1 MTNIFSEINA
11 ENFQKTFL
19 NVSKNV
25 LIVLFFFVVYKINS
39 FTFYMN
45 FFDFFIY
52 FSISFLLS
60 QLFSLFVSVF
70 LFSAFFFA
78 KRFLGGRGYFS
89 VFYKLIS
96 SFGYSISLFSF
107 VFSVER
113 IFIDQY
119 WLNKFHFTEVWRAV
133 FELFYGIAILL
144 VVLYLALR
152 SSKREALLQNGPD
165 KRGAEEYKVDG
176 LKRRLLLTSSA
187 SAAAAITVGSKIV
200 MGNHFGLPVASSFEK
215 KEDRKNVLL
224 ITFDALAAADMSVY
238 GYGLKT
244 TPHIDAF
251 ADLSDVHTNF
261 YACSTFTTPCIS
273 TILTG
278 RYPSRSHVHQLHG
291 MLHEQDIYRTLPAIL
306 KAAGYKTGMI
316 CGNPYAMPL
325 IGSTHGAFDH
335 LWAAPR
341 SGWSDIPPAELVAL
355 PGMTDMMDLV
365 ERTVTVSGLVVPA
378 LRQEFSQTPPH
389 ATFEAA
395 KKLISKTESPF
406 FIWIHVMAPHG
417 PFLPSEEFRHRF
429 LKPGL
434 LETRQDMLRPRIMDR
449 AKGKSKIQTDIE
461 HLRLRYNEWVSEADS
476 AFGEFMAYM
485 SGSGLLDDTTTI
497 LSADHG
503 EFFMPDSYG
512 HGGNVFHKALVNIP
526 MIVRMPGQKTGRCLH
541 AVADQTSIA
550 PTVLEIAGLS
560 VPEWMQGGAMYR
572 SYQGD
577 AAASSEIS
585 FTQYLEQ
592 NSSFEPI
599 STGTIGAVTSGMQYV
614 RELATG
620 EEKLYQFEDN
630 ASGLGAF
637 DRVREDVKRDMPD
650 MMRSIRQEVK
660 EKFPELNI

>member
-1 MTNIFSEINA
+1 MNDFPSQKNIS
-11 ENFQKTFL
+11 NFQSL
-19 NVSKNV
+19 YMNINKNV
-25 LIVLFFFVVYKINS
+25 IIVFVFFIFYRINS
-39 FTFYMN
+39 FTFYL
-45 FFDFFIY
+45 DFGGVLSY
-52 FSISFLLS
+52 VSLSFLLS
-60 QLFSLFVSVF
+60 QVFAFFVSLVLFSGF
-70 LFSAFFFA
+70 LIFERFGFA
-78 KRFLGGRGYFS
+78 RGYFN
-89 VFYKLIS
+89 VFFKLIS
-96 SFGYSISLFSF
+96 SVGYSISLFAF
-107 VFSVER
+107 IFSVER
-113 IFIDQY
+113 IFVDQY
-119 WLNKFHFTEVWRAV
+119 WLNKIHFTEVWRAV

-144 VVLYLALR
+144 FVLCWALR
-152 SSKREALLQNGPD
+152 SSQRKSLLENGLD
-165 KRGAEEYKVDG
+165 KKNTEEDKVDG
-176 LKRRLLLTSSA
+176 LKRRLLLTSSV
-187 SAAAAITVGSKIV
+187 SAAAAITVGSRIIA
-200 MGNHFGLPVASSFEK
+200 GSQFGLPITHSVRN
-215 KEDRKNVLL
+215 EDRKNVLL
-224 ITFDALAAADMSVY
+224 VTFDALAAADMSVY

-244 TPHIDAF
+244 TPNIDAF
-251 ADLSDVHTNF
+251 ANLSDVHTNF

-273 TILTG
+273 AILTG
-278 RYPSRSHVHQLHG
+278 RYPSSSHVHQLHG
-291 MLHEQDIYRTLPAIL
+291 MLHGQDIYHTLPAIL

-341 SGWSDIPPAELVAL
+341 SGWSDLPPAELVAL

-378 LRQEFSQTPPH
+378 LRQEFSETPPH

-395 KKLISKTESPF
+395 KKLISQTEGPF

-449 AKGKSKIQTDIE
+449 AKGESKIQTDIE

-485 SGSGLLDDTTTI
+485 RGSGLMDDMTTI
-497 LSADHG
+497 VSADHG

-512 HGGNVFHKALVNIP
+512 HGGDVFHKSLVNIP
-526 MIVRMPGQKTGRCLH
+526 MIVRMPGQKTGRRVH

-550 PTVLEIAGLS
+550 PTVLEIAGLT
-560 VPEWMQGGAMYR
+560 VPEWMQGSTMYR
-572 SYQGD
+572 SSKLGG
-577 AAASSEIS
+577 AAVSSETA
-585 FTQYLEQ
+585 FTQYLEE

-599 STGTIGAVTSGMQYV
+599 SKGTIGAVTRGMQYV

-620 EEKLYQFEDN
+620 EEKLFQFGDG
-630 ASGLGAF
+630 ASGWGSF
-637 DRVREDVKRDMPD
+637 DRVREDVKGDMPD
-650 MMRSIRQEVK
+650 MVKSIRQEVK